1 MNKVKC
7 LACKQSGLTE
17 TISHAKNDLFCLYET
32 REELTGL
39 FALEETPMT
48 TQQNAE
54 WYITKREV

>member
-17 TISHAKNDLFCLYET
+17 TISHAKNDLFCLYE
-32 REELTGL
+32 ELTGL

-54 WYITKREV
+54 

>member
-17 TISHAKNDLFCLYET
+17 TISHVKNDLFCLYET

-54 WYITKREV
+54 